1 MSNHMRTHQ
10 VPPLRTTLGSRLG
23 VRSDQL
29 MEELSSQ
36 FKTSAEFIGWLSHE
50 LDIQMLQMGD
60 LLKCKSRFDLVSFL
74 ESSRTRCT
82 AIEGSSGIT
91 LIITDPFDV
100 DRFAW
105 AQTLFGPHQVAIVT
119 HDTFDAWLA
128 HCEADLSA
136 LSTVAIDTAKSTASS
151 DASSDIEELSLAQ
164 IGTDQSPAIR
174 FVNSTLFD
182 ALRTGASDIHLECS
196 HIGLTIKFRIDG
208 VLNQQGFIDNIELAT
223 QSISRI
229 KVMAHLDIAERRIPQ
244 DGRLQIQF
252 EGRNIDVRVSIMPS
266 IHGEDAVLRILD
278 RQHLAQTLAGLT
290 LSTLGFN
297 SDAIKA
303 IQKWS
308 KKSHG
313 MMLVTGPTGSG
324 KTTTLYAAIS
334 ETHNPRDKMITIE
347 DPVEYQLPG
356 VLQIPVNERKG
367 LTFARGLR
375 SILRHDPDKILVGEI
390 RDGETAEIAIQSAL
404 TGHLVFT
411 TVHANNVFDV
421 VGRFTQFGID
431 PYTFASALNGIVSQ
445 RLLRK
450 VCSVCASPSTNPD
463 DAPELDEVLLEKFHN
478 DHWLKA
484 IGCEH
489 CRGTGYSGR
498 FALGETLEMTP
509 IIKELLASRASLQK
523 LQDEAKKTGWT
534 QLRTLAIRAAAA
546 GLTTMEEVN
555 RVAS

>member
-1 MSNHMRTHQ
+1 MPATQMMS
-10 VPPLRTTLGSRLG
+10 LRTVLSANNGARPE
-23 VRSDQL
+23 QL
-29 MEELSSQ
+29 MEELRVP
-36 FKTSAEFIGWLSHE
+36 FGTEAEFIAWLSNE
-50 LDIQMLQMGD
+50 LKLQMLQMGD
-60 LLKCKSRFDLVSFL
+60 LLKCKSRFDLMPFL
-74 ESSRTRCT
+74 ESSRTRCA

-91 LIITDPFDV
+91 LILTDPFDV
-100 DRFAW
+100 DRYAW
-105 AQTLFGPHQVAIVT
+105 AQTLLGTHQVAVVT
-119 HDTFDAWLA
+119 NDTFDAWLA
-128 HCEADLSA
+128 HCEANLSA
-136 LSTVAIDTAKSTASS
+136 LSTVSIDATKSASS
-151 DASSDIEELSLAQ
+151 DASSDVEELSLAQ
-164 IGTDQSPAIR
+164 IGTDQSPAVR

-196 HIGLTIKFRIDG
+196 QIGLTIKFRIDG
-208 VLNQQGFIDNIELAT
+208 VLNQQGFIDTIELAT
-223 QSISRI
+223 QAISRI

-252 EGRNIDVRVSIMPS
+252 DSRHIDVRVSIMPS
-266 IHGEDAVLRILD
+266 VHGEDAVLRILD

-290 LSTLGFN
+290 LKTLGFN
-297 SDAIKA
+297 IDAITP

-324 KTTTLYAAIS
+324 KTTTLYAATS

-390 RDGETAEIAIQSAL
+390 RDAETAEIAIQSAL

-450 VCSVCASPSTNPD
+450 VCAACAVPSTHSE
-463 DAPELDEVLLEKFHN
+463 DAPGPEDIAVEKF
-478 DHWLKA
+478 DAKHWLKA
-484 IGCEH
+484 IGCEQ

-509 IIKELLASRASLQK
+509 VIKGLLASRAPLQE
-523 LQDEAKKTGWT
+523 LQNEARQSGWT
-534 QLRTLAIRAAAA
+534 PLRTLAIRAAAS

>member
-1 MSNHMRTHQ
+1 MSSQMQAPQMTS
-10 VPPLRTTLGSRLG
+10 LRTILSTNCGTRP
-23 VRSDQL
+23 DQL
-29 MEELSSQ
+29 TEELRAP
-36 FKTSAEFIGWLSHE
+36 FGTDAEFIAWLSNE
-50 LDIQMLQMGD
+50 LSLQMLQMGD
-60 LLKCKSRFDLVSFL
+60 LLKYKSRFDLVPFL
-74 ESSRTRCT
+74 ESSRSRCA
-82 AIEGSSGIT
+82 AIEGSPGIT

-100 DRFAW
+100 DRYAW
-105 AQTLFGPHQVAIVT
+105 AQTLLGPHQVAVVT
-119 HDTFDAWLA
+119 HDTFEAWLA

-136 LSTVAIDTAKSTASS
+136 LSTVSIDTTKSTQA
-151 DASSDIEELSLAQ
+151 DASSDVEELSLAQ
-164 IGTDQSPAIR
+164 IGTDQSPAVR

-196 HIGLTIKFRIDG
+196 QIGLTIKFRIDG
-208 VLNQQGFIDNIELAT
+208 VLNQQGFIDNIGLAT
-223 QSISRI
+223 QAISRI

-252 EGRNIDVRVSIMPS
+252 DSRHIDVRVSIMPS
-266 IHGEDAVLRILD
+266 VHGEDAVLRILD

-290 LSTLGFN
+290 LRTLGFN
-297 SDAIKA
+297 SDAITP

-324 KTTTLYAAIS
+324 KTTTLYAATS

-390 RDGETAEIAIQSAL
+390 RDAETAEIAIQSAL

-411 TVHANNVFDV
+411 TIHANNVFDV

-450 VCSVCASPSTNPD
+450 VCTACAVPSTHAD
-463 DAPELDEVLLEKFHN
+463 DVPGPEDIAVEKF
-478 DHWLKA
+478 DAKHWLKA

-509 IIKELLASRASLQK
+509 SIKGLLASRAPLQE
-523 LQDEAKKTGWT
+523 LQNEARHSGWT
-534 QLRTLAIRAAAA
+534 SLRTLAIRAAAS